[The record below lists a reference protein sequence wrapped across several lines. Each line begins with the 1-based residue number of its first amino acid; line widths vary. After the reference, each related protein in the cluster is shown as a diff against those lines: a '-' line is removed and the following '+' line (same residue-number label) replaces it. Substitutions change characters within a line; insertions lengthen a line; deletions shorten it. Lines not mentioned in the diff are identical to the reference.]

1 MSEVENALRS
11 QRDIWKEVSE
21 RVVGISSREFP
32 PEPPKRVLVFGIG
45 SSHFAA
51 KLTGYSLMRA
61 RDQLRIPVISSSS
74 LAVGSEIAPQ
84 KGDWAFGLSHRGK
97 TPATLKGL
105 ELADKAGAFT
115 LLVGAQGLD
124 HVESLPY
131 VKYYLPTCPP
141 EKCEPHTV
149 SVSSAIC
156 AVTTLMLGLRAV
168 EEWDALRSIGDPH
181 LELLRS
187 RAGEGPSILLGEW
200 EGEWLAREGALK
212 LMEMASLPV
221 RAFSSEEFFHGPKM
235 SVRDDEPIW
244 HVSLA
249 KDVRNKDIRS
259 AYRVDVRGGSPM
271 SWMPALVELQWLS
284 LAVALNR
291 GMNPDLGRVQ
301 A

>member
-1 MSEVENALRS
+1 MSEVESALFA
-11 QRDIWKEVSE
+11 QRDVWREVSE
-21 RVVGISSREFP
+21 RVVALSSREFP

-45 SSHFAA
+45 SSHFAS
-51 KLTGYSLMRA
+51 KLAGYSLMRA
-61 RDQLRIPVISSSS
+61 RDQLRVPVISSSS

-115 LLVGAQGLD
+115 LLVGGKGLD
-124 HVESLPY
+124 HVAELPY
-131 VKYYLPTCPP
+131 VKYYLPTCPQ

-149 SVSSAIC
+149 AVSSAIC

-168 EEWDALRSIGDPH
+168 EEWDALRSIGDPN
-181 LELLRS
+181 LELLRA
-187 RAGEGPSILLGEW
+187 RAGNGPSVIMGEW

-212 LMEMASLPV
+212 LMEMAGLPV

-235 SVRDDEPIW
+235 SVQGDEPIW
-244 HVSLA
+244 HVSLL

-291 GMNPDLGRVQ
+291 GMNPDGKP